1 MLGNRKKWVVD
12 NGQTRT
18 EAVDVDGYPL
28 HDFAFQASSRYD
40 FGWPLQIVTAGDD
53 IWCPGCRRKRFNMPL
68 LAVELVTE
76 GQFRF
81 VQNGRE
87 SRPEVGE
94 VLLVRQ
100 GSNTVMEIAGDDLGR
115 KKVMEI
121 TGPLVGPLINLT
133 RLNRLDCFRPTA
145 HDWLVKQYESAKQ
158 ILTQAQPGFMK
169 ASSQLAYNV
178 LTELGRSAEQNQLPI
193 AVRQAISLM
202 EHRINSD
209 LTLQEIVDFTG
220 TTQSTLHRL
229 FIKHLG
235 EAPIN
240 YYIDLKMQMAK
251 TSIMTPGATVK
262 SVAAELGYDSQQ
274 YFSALF
280 KRRVGMSPRTFQQQ
294 EAVVPVVHAR
304 PT

>member
-1 MLGNRKKWVVD
+1 MLGNRKKWVAD

-18 EAVDVDGYPL
+18 EAIDVNGYPL

-53 IWCPGCRRKRFNMPL
+53 IWCAGCSRKRFNTPL
-68 LAVELVTE
+68 LAVELVIE

-87 SRPEVGE
+87 CLPEAGE
-94 VLLVRQ
+94 VFLVRP
-100 GSNTVMEIAGDDLGR
+100 GSQTMMELYRGEIGR

-121 TGPLVGPLINLT
+121 TGPLVGPLVNLM
-133 RLNRLDCFRPTA
+133 RLNRLDCFKPNA
-145 HDWLVKQYESAKQ
+145 LDWLIEQYDLAKQ
-158 ILTQAQPGFMK
+158 TLTQAKPGFMK

-178 LTELGRSAEQNQLPI
+178 LIDLGRAAEQNQLPI
-193 AVRQAISLM
+193 AVRQAITLM

-209 LTLQEIVDFTG
+209 VTLQEIIDFAG
-220 TTQSTLHRL
+220 VTQSTLHRL

-251 TSIMTPGATVK
+251 TSIVTPGATVK
-262 SVAAELGYDSQQ
+262 SVAAELGYENQQ

-280 KRRVGMSPRTFQQQ
+280 KRRVGMSPRLYQRQQMV
-294 EAVVPVVHAR
+294 ASDASSDLL
-304 PT
+304 